1 MAQRN
6 RSKEV
11 WLIPKRVN
19 LHQTICLLDG
29 IIERNYDKTTW
40 NPGKQ
45 NNLGVNLKRLGAT
58 KNGKN
63 ISPQAIRTL
72 FASLPQYLGFAYINV
87 NTTPNTVCI
96 TKAGYD
102 LWEFHKKELV
112 PLRNLVKDKDKTI
125 QMSEKILYQMEKL
138 QITNPVIL
146 KDCENIF
153 VFPFRITL
161 KLLLELEYL
170 DIEELAFYVFQMHDE
185 TECELII
192 KKIQNFRKLP
202 VSERQEII
210 DAFKKTHIG
219 NITLVQAASS
229 GYYQTLCVLT
239 GIIDKIRVKPDNLKN
254 KISAIKIKEQ
264 YKDYVKNIINK
275 KYNGIHTY
283 DFKNDLN
290 LWIEYIGNPDRIAP
304 PIDVK
309 FINPSI
315 DDIYFL
321 IKKDDKLLYCD
332 VIKSKSTIKYPIFM
346 NEDYVIEMFSY
357 ESGKTINRQNVNI
370 KNMDNCEIL
379 LDTKNVSEISNK
391 EDNETIIRN
400 IMEHSECANFAGRF
414 KEKLE
419 VLNRIV
425 GINKL
430 EDKSLRG
437 AYYEYLFFKLI
448 SNLKSEGKVDEVIWN
463 GKIGKYLLPTQ
474 APGGKAGT
482 CDIVFTINNIDYVL
496 ELTTIKSKSM
506 QFSAE
511 CSSVPDHIR
520 LYAESS
526 KNKTVGIFVA
536 PVIHLRNEN
545 TMRSVL
551 KNYNLDIICITDKEF
566 IDILN
571 SDDIENSLNDFINK
585 KEE

>member
-1 MAQRN
+1 M
-6 RSKEV
+6 
-11 WLIPKRVN
+11 
-19 LHQTICLLDG
+19 
-29 IIERNYDKTTW
+29 
-40 NPGKQ
+40 
-45 NNLGVNLKRLGAT
+45 
-58 KNGKN
+58 
-63 ISPQAIRTL
+63 
-72 FASLPQYLGFAYINV
+72 
-87 NTTPNTVCI
+87 
-96 TKAGYD
+96 
-102 LWEFHKKELV
+102 
-112 PLRNLVKDKDKTI
+112 
-125 QMSEKILYQMEKL
+125 
-138 QITNPVIL
+138 
-146 KDCENIF
+146 
-153 VFPFRITL
+153 
-161 KLLLELEYL
+161 
-170 DIEELAFYVFQMHDE
+170 
-185 TECELII
+185 
-192 KKIQNFRKLP
+192 
-202 VSERQEII
+202 
-210 DAFKKTHIG
+210 
-219 NITLVQAASS
+219 
-229 GYYQTLCVLT
+229 
-239 GIIDKIRVKPDNLKN
+239 
-254 KISAIKIKEQ
+254 
-264 YKDYVKNIINK
+264 
-275 KYNGIHTY
+275 
-283 DFKNDLN
+283 
-290 LWIEYIGNPDRIAP
+290 
-304 PIDVK
+304 
-309 FINPSI
+309 
-315 DDIYFL
+315 

-332 VIKSKSTIKYPIFM
+332 AIIKSKSTIKYPIFM

-357 ESGKTINRQNVNI
+357 ESDKTINRQNVNI

-474 APGGKAGT
+474 APGGKTGT

-571 SDDIENSLNDFINK
+571 ADDIENSLNDFINK